1 MSSRYSADVAV
12 IGAGV
17 FGAWTAYQLR
27 QSGHDVLLVD
37 AYGAGNSRSSSG
49 GESRIL
55 RMGYG
60 PDAIYTRMAHE
71 SSRLWAD
78 VFAEC
83 GKSHLFQSTGV
94 LWLAREHDAY
104 CEATLKT
111 FEESGISFERV
122 SRDELDARY
131 AQFDFGP
138 ISWGILELESG
149 VLLARQA
156 IQALVREM
164 QSAGLNYLTS
174 VVEPINAVGPRLTS
188 LTAAN
193 GETITADKFV
203 FACGPWLPKLFPAL
217 LGRLIKV
224 TRQEVFFLGTPAGNE
239 QFRRPHLPAWI
250 DFTDL
255 VYGIPDLENRGFKI
269 AIDEHGPTFDPDSGE
284 RIVAAETVSRLR
296 AYLQQRLPL
305 LGDAP
310 ILESRVCQYENTSNG
325 DFLID
330 RHPDLENVW
339 LVGGGSG
346 HGFKHGPAVGAL
358 AASLVADNGHID
370 ARFSFATKHAVHNR
384 EVY

>member
-203 FACGPWLPKLFPAL
+203 FACGPWLPK
-217 LGRLIKV
+217 
-224 TRQEVFFLGTPAGNE
+224 
-239 QFRRPHLPAWI
+239 
-250 DFTDL
+250 
-255 VYGIPDLENRGFKI
+255 
-269 AIDEHGPTFDPDSGE
+269 
-284 RIVAAETVSRLR
+284 
-296 AYLQQRLPL
+296 
-305 LGDAP
+305 
-310 ILESRVCQYENTSNG
+310 
-325 DFLID
+325 
-330 RHPDLENVW
+330 
-339 LVGGGSG
+339 
-346 HGFKHGPAVGAL
+346 
-358 AASLVADNGHID
+358 
-370 ARFSFATKHAVHNR
+370 
-384 EVY
+384 